1 MEYRALGGTGLR
13 VSALGFGCG
22 NVGGLM
28 IRGSAA
34 ERERAVAR
42 AVELGVNYFDTA
54 PLYGDGQSEQNLGA
68 ALKTL
73 RVPVYVGTKVRLDAA
88 DMKDVRGAMGRSLDA
103 SLGRLGLPHVDLLQ
117 LHNNIVGER
126 GTGPVSVGAVIGEVI
141 PALLAL
147 QSQGKTRFWGITA
160 LGDTG
165 ALHRVLDAASLHTA
179 QVCYNLLNP
188 SAGVEVPSG
197 FPAQDFRRLLE
208 RARERRV
215 GVIVIRVLA
224 GGALS
229 GVATRHPV
237 AVPSVEPIASGP
249 DYGSDV
255 ERAQGLRALVNEG
268 HGASLVE
275 ASLRFALSH
284 DAVST
289 VLLGYSSLEHLEYAA
304 GVVAKGPL
312 PASALARLGSLWAGW
327 ARGAET

>member
-1 MEYRALGGTGLR
+1 M
-13 VSALGFGCG
+13 GCDRYMHDDWCVW
-22 NVGGLM
+22 NVGYIHFVFFFQAEDG
-28 IRGSAA
+28 IRDDL
-34 ERERAVAR
+34 VT
-42 AVELGVNYFDTA
+42 GVQTC
-54 PLYGDGQSEQNLGA
+54 
-68 ALKTL
+68 AL
-73 RVPVYVGTKVRLDAA
+73 PIF
-88 DMKDVRGAMGRSLDA
+88 
-103 SLGRLGLPHVDLLQ
+103 Q

-197 FPAQDFRRLLE
+197 FPAQDFRRVLE

-229 GVATRHPV
+229 GVA
-237 AVPSVEPIASGP
+237 
-249 DYGSDV
+249 
-255 ERAQGLRALVNEG
+255 
-268 HGASLVE
+268 
-275 ASLRFALSH
+275 
-284 DAVST
+284 
-289 VLLGYSSLEHLEYAA
+289 
-304 GVVAKGPL
+304 
-312 PASALARLGSLWAGW
+312 
-327 ARGAET
+327 

>member
-1 MEYRALGGTGLR
+1 SIRWTRRASDAGSARSTRAGGRSSGRARGACSRPRWARSVKEERMEYRALGGTGLR

-54 PLYGDGQSEQNLGA
+54 PRYGDGQSEQNLGA

-88 DMKDVRGAMGRSLDA
+88 DMKDVRRAIGRSLDA

-249 DYGSDV
+249 DSGSDGA
-255 ERAQGLRALVNEG
+255 RAQGLRALVPQG
-268 HGASLVE
+268 PRASLLQ
-275 ASLRFALSH
+275 ASLSFALSH
-284 DAVST
+284 R
-289 VLLGYSSLEHLEYAA
+289 LE
-304 GVVAKGPL
+304 
-312 PASALARLGSLWAGW
+312 SA
-327 ARGAET
+327 